1 MNCIYSPNNFYDIFD
16 EVNGV
21 NDTRVENNLD
31 EEAYEHY
38 DNNVKNLTYEDWKLG
53 HFDKNRYESKLSGH
67 VRSYKNIIKIQLST
81 IEIRSKQSKDNN
93 L

>member
-1 MNCIYSPNNFYDIFD
+1 MYIFTKQFYDIFD

-38 DNNVKNLTYEDWKLG
+38 DNDVKNLTYEDWKLG
-53 HFDKNRYESKLSGH
+53 HYDRNRYESKLSGH
-67 VRSYKNIIKIQLST
+67 V
-81 IEIRSKQSKDNN
+81 IRAGVKDNTTN
-93 L
+93 IRLVKKVSS